1 MPRRFKSQSLYRAPP
16 SYTHTYNTSSHKQTF
31 FVVYKKCLLLL
42 SGLFFLLRPTFLK
55 YLFSFWLRESGVSGF
70 FSLTPSFP
78 LPLPTVCTILGW
90 WGGGDTRGKGEGEEA
105 WGSLPSLSV
114 SLALLIKMF
123 FSPFAS
129 VKREGEMRSGGEGT
143 KKELLTT
150 PLPLFLSHRNPLSC
164 CAASVQCMYSR
175 RREGNSFFCMP
186 PALEKRGRLGEG
198 EVQNQHLSLSSSPQ
212 EMEILCRGQ
221 SIQEE

>member
-1 MPRRFKSQSLYRAPP
+1 M
-16 SYTHTYNTSSHKQTF
+16 YN
-31 FVVYKKCLLLL
+31 L
-42 SGLFFLLRPTFLK
+42 GL
-55 YLFSFWLRESGVSGF
+55 V
-70 FSLTPSFP
+70 
-78 LPLPTVCTILGW
+78 
-90 WGGGDTRGKGEGEEA
+90 GGGDTRGKGEGEEA